1 MRSPSLVLINDS
13 HLFVSGDVV
22 IHPTAAIA
30 SGVLLQ
36 ADPGCQVIVGSG
48 VCIGSGSIL
57 HANQGNLVIDSG
69 AILGSGVLVI
79 GCCTIGE
86 NACVG
91 SLTTILSCSVEPRQ
105 FVPAESLWGDR
116 SRQLELSAESPA
128 PPIAPPPSSP
138 PDRNSAASPYPA
150 NPYKELESPWATQN
164 GNQPQ
169 SPAPPVSKTPASKP
183 AAPIDRNGSQP
194 ESRPAPAVQ
203 QVVYGRAYLEKMMIR
218 MFPHRQALDSSPD
231 SDSS

>member
-57 HANQGNLVIDSG
+57 HANQGNLMIDSG

-91 SLTTILSCSVEPRQ
+91 SLTTILSCSVEPGQ

-128 PPIAPPPSSP
+128 PPIATPTAPP
-138 PDRNSAASPYPA
+138 PDRNGSAASPYPA
-150 NPYKELESPWATQN
+150 NPYKELESPWSS
-164 GNQPQ
+164 QPQ
-169 SPAPPVSKTPASKP
+169 PVPQQASQPTTAPVSSP
-183 AAPIDRNGSQP
+183 APIDRNGSQP
-194 ESRPAPAVQ
+194 ESRPVPAVQ